1 MELQTLDARVRTNR
15 KKGAARKERAA
26 GRIPGVV
33 YGEGQ
38 EAVSISV
45 NWREFIRL
53 LHGAGGEHAVVEL
66 KMENAPDKGGPAML
80 REVQHH
86 PVRDDVLH
94 IDFQRIR
101 LDRKITTFVPVH
113 LEGKAKGLTEGGVL
127 DYQLRELEVECLP
140 ANVPEYL
147 ELDITELEI
156 GHSLHVSDLK
166 APHDATIVTESDR
179 AVVTMLAPR
188 VAIEEE
194 EAEGEMPA
202 EPEVVGEESGESE
215 DEG

>member
-1 MELQTLDARVRTNR
+1 MELQTLDAKVRTSR

-38 EAVSISV
+38 EAVNISV
-45 NWREFIRL
+45 DWREFTRL

-66 KMENAPDKGGPAML
+66 KMENAPDKSGPAML

-101 LDRKITTFVPVH
+101 LDRKIVTYVPIH

-127 DYQLRELEVECLP
+127 DYQLREVEVECLP
-140 ANVPEYL
+140 ADVPEYL

-166 APHDATIVTESDR
+166 APGSVILITEPDR

-188 VAIEEE
+188 VAVEEE
-194 EAEGEMPA
+194 EAEEEMPA
-202 EPEVVGEESGESE
+202 EPEVVGEESGEG
-215 DEG
+215 EG

>member
-1 MELQTLDARVRTNR
+1 MELQTLDALVRTNR

-38 EAVSISV
+38 EAVSISLDG
-45 NWREFIRL
+45 REFVRL

-80 REVQHH
+80 RDVQHH

-94 IDFQRIR
+94 VDFQRIR
-101 LDRKITTFVPVH
+101 LDRKIVTYVAIH

-127 DYQLRELEVECLP
+127 DYQLREVEVECLP
-140 ANVPEYL
+140 ADVPEYL

-166 APHDATIVTESDR
+166 APNNVTLITEPDR

-188 VAIEEE
+188 VTVEEE
-194 EAEGEMPA
+194 EGEEEGPA
-202 EPEVVGEESGESE
+202 EPEVVGEESGEGE
-215 DEG
+215 EEG

>member
-1 MELQTLDARVRTNR
+1 MELQTLDARVRTSR

-45 NWREFIRL
+45 DWREFIRL

-66 KMENAPDKGGPAML
+66 KMEDAPDKAGPAML

-86 PVRDDVLH
+86 PLRDDVLH

-113 LEGKAKGLTEGGVL
+113 LEGKARGLTEGGVL
-127 DYQLRELEVECLP
+127 DYQLREVEVECLP
-140 ANVPEYL
+140 ADVPEYL

-166 APHDATIVTESDR
+166 APTNATIVTEPDR

-188 VAIEEE
+188 VAVEEE
-194 EAEGEMPA
+194 EAEEEMPA
-202 EPEVVGEESGESE
+202 EPEVIGEESSESE
-215 DEG
+215 EG

>member
-26 GRIPGVV
+26 GRIPGVI

-38 EAVSISV
+38 EAVSISLDG
-45 NWREFIRL
+45 REFVRL

-86 PVRDDVLH
+86 PLRDDVLH
-94 IDFQRIR
+94 VDFQRIR
-101 LDRKITTFVPVH
+101 LDRKIVTYVPIH

-127 DYQLRELEVECLP
+127 DYQLREVEVECLP
-140 ANVPEYL
+140 VDVPEYL

-166 APHDATIVTESDR
+166 APDKVTLITEPER

-188 VAIEEE
+188 VTVEEE
-194 EAEGEMPA
+194 EAEEEGPA
-202 EPEVVGEESGESE
+202 EPEVVGEESGEGE
-215 DEG
+215 EEG

>member
-1 MELQTLDARVRTNR
+1 MELQTLDARVRTSR

-45 NWREFIRL
+45 DGREFIRL

-86 PVRDDVLH
+86 PLRDDVLH

-113 LEGKAKGLTEGGVL
+113 LEGKARGLTEGGVL
-127 DYQLRELEVECLP
+127 DYQLREVEVECLP
-140 ANVPEYL
+140 ADVPEYL

-166 APHDATIVTESDR
+166 TPTNATIVTEPDR

-188 VAIEEE
+188 VAVEEE
-194 EAEGEMPA
+194 EAEEEMPA
-202 EPEVVGEESGESE
+202 EPEVIGEESSESE
-215 DEG
+215 EG

>member
-26 GRIPGVV
+26 GRIPGVI

-38 EAVSISV
+38 EAVSISLDG
-45 NWREFIRL
+45 REFTRL

-86 PVRDDVLH
+86 PLRDDVLH
-94 IDFQRIR
+94 VDFQRIR
-101 LDRKITTFVPVH
+101 LDRKIVTYVPIH

-127 DYQLRELEVECLP
+127 DYQLREVEVECLP
-140 ANVPEYL
+140 VDVPEYL

-166 APHDATIVTESDR
+166 APDKVTLITEPER

-188 VAIEEE
+188 VTVEEE
-194 EAEGEMPA
+194 EAEEEGPA
-202 EPEVVGEESGESE
+202 EPEVVGEESGEGE
-215 DEG
+215 EEG